1 MSNTEKRL
9 LRKYRNSHDCAYC
22 LYYRTDKCDSNFRCY
37 LEEEQT
43 MQHVVLE
50 AYRIKKGCLAKD
62 GKSCP
67 YGNDVGTCFGYCWK
81 EILNEFKEKKRQ
93 EEQTYE

>member
-1 MSNTEKRL
+1 
-9 LRKYRNSHDCAYC
+9 
-22 LYYRTDKCDSNFRCY
+22 
-37 LEEEQT
+37 